1 MWRVLE
7 IGLLLSWRIR
17 GRSFMKILVSFT
29 ATSFVVSALI
39 LGPLIPSELGF
50 EGMQAHASEDRPA
63 QKKKKTRRVPTISEF
78 IFKKLGEAQEMMDAK
93 EYGLAAEY
101 LREMLARSKKYNGNE
116 LGNIHNMLGYIAFLK
131 EDFNGAISAYEQVL
145 AQGDDITE
153 GLEVTTLY
161 TIAQLSFV
169 TENYQNALDY
179 MELWISKAENPGPE
193 PRIFM
198 GQVYYQMNDYSSAL
212 AQIKNGIRIAQERGT
227 KVKENWWSLV
237 AFLYYEKEDFQ
248 SYTDTMKILVKDFP
262 KRDYWMRLAGI
273 YGQEGKENL
282 QLNTL
287 QAAYAGD
294 YFERESDFTSLAG
307 LLMAKEVPFKAA
319 KVLKDGLER
328 EIVERTARNL
338 QSYGQAWQLAQEVDE
353 AIPVFE
359 EAAEMSDDGKIYER
373 LAYLYMEDD
382 QYKQCVSS
390 AKGAID
396 KGGLRKLQTI
406 YIVKGMCEFNQNELK
421 TARRSFVSCRT
432 ESRKDKDNNNVRI
445 CAQWITFID
454 REASRQAQL
463 AAAGG

>member
-1 MWRVLE
+1 MKALVLF
-7 IGLLLSWRIR
+7 L
-17 GRSFMKILVSFT
+17 
-29 ATSFVVSALI
+29 VVSLFTFVGVLA
-39 LGPLIPSELGF
+39 PSVMGELGF
-50 EGMQAHASEDRPA
+50 EAGSAQAAAGDRA
-63 QKKKKTRRVPTISEF
+63 KGRKKAEEKKKTRRVPTISES
-78 IFKKLGEAQEMMDAK
+78 IFKKLGTAQEFMDAK
-93 EYGLAAEY
+93 DYVSAEQF
-101 LREMLARSKKYNGNE
+101 LREMLNRSKKYNGNE

-131 EDFNGAISAYEQVL
+131 EDYKGAIYAYEQVL
-145 AQGDDITE
+145 AQGEDITE

-169 TENYQNALDY
+169 AEDYQNALDY
-179 MELWISKAENPGPE
+179 METWISKAENPGPE

-198 GQVYYQMNDYSSAL
+198 GQVYYQMKDYPNAL
-212 AQIKNGIRIAQERGT
+212 EQIQTGIRIAQERGT
-227 KVKENWWSLV
+227 KVKENWWALV

-248 SYTDTMKILVKDFP
+248 GYTDAMKILVKDFP
-262 KRDYWMRLAGI
+262 KRDYWIRLAGI
-273 YGQEGKENL
+273 YGQEGQEQL

-294 YFERESDFTSLAG
+294 YFESKTDFTNLAG
-307 LLMAKEVPFKAA
+307 LLMQREAPYKAA
-319 KVLKDGLER
+319 KVLRDGLER
-328 EIVERTARNL
+328 EIVERSARNL

-359 EAAEMSDDGKIYER
+359 EAAKLSDDGKIFER

-390 AKGAID
+390 ADGALD
-396 KGGLRKLQTI
+396 KGGLRKLQTMH
-406 YIVKGMCEFNQNELK
+406 IVKGMCLYNQNKLK
-421 TARRSFVSCRT
+421 GARKSFVSCRT

-454 REASRQAQL
+454 RESARQAQL

>member
-1 MWRVLE
+1 
-7 IGLLLSWRIR
+7 
-17 GRSFMKILVSFT
+17 MKILTSFT
-29 ATSFVVSALI
+29 AFGLAVCVGL
-39 LGPLIPSELGF
+39 LGPVTVSEFGF
-50 EGMQAHASEDRPA
+50 EGAQAQAADGRSAE
-63 QKKKKTRRVPTISEF
+63 KKKKTRRVPTISES

-93 EYGLAAEY
+93 EYGLAEQF
-101 LREMLARSKKYNGNE
+101 LKDMLNRSKKYNGNE

-131 EDFNGAISAYEQVL
+131 EDFKGAIYAYEQVL
-145 AQGDDITE
+145 AQGEDITE

-169 TENYQNALDY
+169 VENYQNALDY

-198 GQVYYQMNDYSSAL
+198 GQVYYQMKDYPNAL
-212 AQIKNGIRIAQERGT
+212 MQIQNGIRIAQERGT
-227 KVKENWWSLV
+227 KVKENWWALV
-237 AFLYYEKEDFQ
+237 AFLYYEKEDYQ
-248 SYTDTMKILVKDFP
+248 GYTDTMKILVRDFP
-262 KRDYWMRLAGI
+262 KRDYWIRLAGI
-273 YGQEGKENL
+273 YGQEGQERL

-294 YFERESDFTSLAG
+294 YFESETDFTNLAG
-307 LLMAKEVPFKAA
+307 LLMQREAPYKAA
-319 KVLKDGLER
+319 KILRDGLDR
-328 EIVERTARNL
+328 EIVKRSARNL

-359 EAAEMSDDGKIYER
+359 EAAKLSDDGKIYER

-382 QYKQCVSS
+382 QYKQCVTS
-390 AKGAID
+390 AEGALD
-396 KGGLRKLQTI
+396 KGGLRKLQTM
-406 YIVKGMCEFNQNELK
+406 YIVKGMCEFNQNKLK
-421 TARRSFVSCRT
+421 TARKSFVSCRS

-454 REASRQAQL
+454 RESTRQAQL

>member
-1 MWRVLE
+1 
-7 IGLLLSWRIR
+7 
-17 GRSFMKILVSFT
+17 MKILTSFT
-29 ATSFVVSALI
+29 AFGLAVCVGL
-39 LGPLIPSELGF
+39 LGPVTVSEFGF
-50 EGMQAHASEDRPA
+50 EGAQAQAADGRSAE
-63 QKKKKTRRVPTISEF
+63 KKKKTRRVPTISES

-93 EYGLAAEY
+93 EYGLAEQF
-101 LREMLARSKKYNGNE
+101 LKDMLNRSKKYNGNE

-131 EDFNGAISAYEQVL
+131 EDFKGAIYAYEQVL
-145 AQGDDITE
+145 AQGEDITE

-169 TENYQNALDY
+169 VENYQNALDY

-198 GQVYYQMNDYSSAL
+198 GQVYYQMKDYPNAL
-212 AQIKNGIRIAQERGT
+212 IQIQNGIRIAQERGT
-227 KVKENWWSLV
+227 KVKENWWALV

-248 SYTDTMKILVKDFP
+248 GYTDTMKILVRDFP
-262 KRDYWMRLAGI
+262 KRDYWIRLAGI
-273 YGQEGKENL
+273 YGQEGQERL

-294 YFERESDFTSLAG
+294 YFESETDFTNLAG
-307 LLMAKEVPFKAA
+307 LLMQREAPYKAA
-319 KVLKDGLER
+319 KVLRDGLDR
-328 EIVERTARNL
+328 EIVKRSARNL

-359 EAAEMSDDGKIYER
+359 EAAKLSDDGKIYER

-382 QYKQCVSS
+382 QYKQCVTS
-390 AKGAID
+390 AEGALD
-396 KGGLRKLQTI
+396 KGGLRKLQTM
-406 YIVKGMCEFNQNELK
+406 YIVKGMCEFNQNKLK
-421 TARRSFVSCRT
+421 TARKSFVSCRS

-454 REASRQAQL
+454 RESTRQAQL

>member
-1 MWRVLE
+1 MKILTSFTAFGLAVC
-7 IGLLLSWRIR
+7 IGLL
-17 GRSFMKILVSFT
+17 GPVTVSEF
-29 ATSFVVSALI
+29 
-39 LGPLIPSELGF
+39 GF
-50 EGMQAHASEDRPA
+50 EGAQAQAADGRSAE
-63 QKKKKTRRVPTISEF
+63 KKKKTRRVPTISES

-93 EYGLAAEY
+93 EYGLAEQF
-101 LREMLARSKKYNGNE
+101 LKDMLNRSKKYNGNE

-131 EDFNGAISAYEQVL
+131 EDFKGAIYAYEQVL
-145 AQGDDITE
+145 AQGEDITE

-169 TENYQNALDY
+169 VENYQNALDY
-179 MELWISKAENPGPE
+179 MELWISKADNPGPE

-198 GQVYYQMNDYSSAL
+198 GQVYYQMKDYPNAL
-212 AQIKNGIRIAQERGT
+212 IQIQNGIRIAQERGT
-227 KVKENWWSLV
+227 KVKENWWALV

-248 SYTDTMKILVKDFP
+248 GYTDTMKILVRDFP
-262 KRDYWMRLAGI
+262 KRDYWIRLAGI
-273 YGQEGKENL
+273 YGQEGQERL

-294 YFERESDFTSLAG
+294 YFESETDFTNLAG
-307 LLMAKEVPFKAA
+307 LLMQREAPYKAA
-319 KVLKDGLER
+319 KILRDGLDR
-328 EIVERTARNL
+328 EIVKRTARNL

-359 EAAEMSDDGKIYER
+359 EAARLSDDGKIYER

-382 QYKQCVSS
+382 QYKQCVTS
-390 AKGAID
+390 AEGALD
-396 KGGLRKLQTI
+396 QGGLRKLQTM
-406 YIVKGMCEFNQNELK
+406 YIVKGMCEFNQNKLK
-421 TARRSFVSCRT
+421 TARKSFVSCRS

-454 REASRQAQL
+454 REATRQAQL

>member
-1 MWRVLE
+1 MKILTSFTAFGLVVC
-7 IGLLLSWRIR
+7 IGLL
-17 GRSFMKILVSFT
+17 GPVAVSEF
-29 ATSFVVSALI
+29 
-39 LGPLIPSELGF
+39 GF
-50 EGMQAHASEDRPA
+50 EGAQAQAADDRSA
-63 QKKKKTRRVPTISEF
+63 EKKKKTRRVPTISES

-93 EYGLAAEY
+93 EYGLAEQF
-101 LREMLARSKKYNGNE
+101 LKDMLNRSKKYNGNE

-131 EDFNGAISAYEQVL
+131 EDFKGAIYAYEQVL
-145 AQGDDITE
+145 GQGEDITE

-169 TENYQNALDY
+169 VENYQNALDY
-179 MELWISKAENPGPE
+179 MELWISKADNPGPE

-198 GQVYYQMNDYSSAL
+198 GQVYYQMKDYPNAL
-212 AQIKNGIRIAQERGT
+212 IQIQNGIRIAQERGT
-227 KVKENWWSLV
+227 KVKENWWALV

-248 SYTDTMKILVKDFP
+248 GYTDTMKILVRDFP
-262 KRDYWMRLAGI
+262 KRDYWIRLAGI
-273 YGQEGKENL
+273 YGQEGQERL

-294 YFERESDFTSLAG
+294 YFESETDFTNLAG
-307 LLMAKEVPFKAA
+307 LLMQREAPYKAA
-319 KVLKDGLER
+319 KILRDGLDR
-328 EIVERTARNL
+328 EIVKRSARNL

-359 EAAEMSDDGKIYER
+359 EAAKLSDDGKIYER

-382 QYKQCVSS
+382 QYKQCVTS
-390 AKGAID
+390 AEGALD
-396 KGGLRKLQTI
+396 KGGLRKLQTM
-406 YIVKGMCEFNQNELK
+406 YIVKGMCEFNQNKLK
-421 TARRSFVSCRT
+421 TARKSFVSCRS

-454 REASRQAQL
+454 RETTRQAQL